1 MQPLSA
7 TDAIAPAWQHT
18 RRLLLGPR
26 NPRLFFKIA
35 AVAFFA
41 EMMSS
46 SFSFSPPFHNAHTG
60 GGSSP
65 SITAAIIGI
74 IFICAVVGLLIGLV
88 FFYLSSRLQFT
99 IFHVVLRSETT
110 VAPVW
115 RRYGPATWRWMGLKI
130 LFFLCAFAC
139 LAPLLIP
146 GIFFIIHAITLQSHG
161 DNSHIISF
169 ILTGMF
175 FVFLLVLFVLALAIA
190 TVLLRDFA
198 LPSMAL
204 EGTPLRETVRRVLAL
219 TRAEPGQVTLYLLLR
234 FCLTTAGVFVSEIL
248 IVLLAT
254 PHRRPACRPRLR
266 PLGHSA
272 HSRRGRPR
280 GNDRRLGHPG
290 TRPPRR
296 AGRRR
301 HLPLRI
307 SLHLPAGLRHLL
319 PRWPL
324 PAHGS
329 TACGA
334 TSACPPHSPAAA
346 DLDACLPNDAAGV
359 SHFYASRFAI

>member
-248 IVLLAT
+248 IVLLGLLIGGPLAGLGFGLWAT
-254 PHRRPACRPRLR
+254 LHTA
-266 PLGHSA
+266 GA
-272 HSRRGRPR
+272 GA
-280 GNDRRLGHPG
+280 
-290 TRPPRR
+290 R
-296 AGRRR
+296 AGMIGGWVILALALLAVLAVGVICLFGYLFTFLQAYAIFFLGGRYPLMGQLLVEPPAPV
-301 HLPLRI
+301 LPTAQPQQTWT
-307 SLHLPAGLRHLL
+307 PAFQTT
-319 PRWPL
+319 P
-324 PAHGS
+324 PA
-329 TACGA
+329 
-334 TSACPPHSPAAA
+334 
-346 DLDACLPNDAAGV
+346 
-359 SHFYASRFAI
+359 

>member
-65 SITAAIIGI
+65 SITAAILGI

-248 IVLLAT
+248 IVLLGLLIGGPLAGLGFGLWAT
-254 PHRRPACRPRLR
+254 LHTA
-266 PLGHSA
+266 GA
-272 HSRRGRPR
+272 GA
-280 GNDRRLGHPG
+280 
-290 TRPPRR
+290 R
-296 AGRRR
+296 AGMIGGWVILALALLAVLAVGVICLFGYLFTFLQAYAIFFLGGRYPLMGQLLVEPPAPV
-301 HLPLRI
+301 LPTAQPQQTWT
-307 SLHLPAGLRHLL
+307 PAFQT
-319 PRWPL
+319 PP
-324 PAHGS
+324 PA
-329 TACGA
+329 
-334 TSACPPHSPAAA
+334 
-346 DLDACLPNDAAGV
+346 
-359 SHFYASRFAI
+359 

>member
-18 RRLLLGPR
+18 YRLLLGPR

-46 SFSFSPPFHNAHTG
+46 SFSFSPPFHNAHSG
-60 GGSSP
+60 GGSPP
-65 SITAAIIGI
+65 SITAAIVGI
-74 IFICAVVGLLIGLV
+74 IFLCAVVGLLIGLV

-99 IFHVVLRSETT
+99 LFHIVLRSETT

-139 LAPLLIP
+139 IAPVLVP
-146 GIFFIIHAITLQSHG
+146 GIFYFIHAVTLQSQG
-161 DNSHIISF
+161 DNSHIVGF

-175 FVFLLVLFVLALAIA
+175 FVLLFVLFVLALAVA

-204 EGTPLRETVRRVLAL
+204 EGTPLRETVRRVVAL
-219 TRAEPGQVTLYLLLR
+219 GRAEPGQVSLYLLLR

-248 IVLLAT
+248 IVLVGLVVGGPLAG
-254 PHRRPACRPRLR
+254 
-266 PLGHSA
+266 LGFGLWATLHTA
-272 HSRRGRPR
+272 GA
-280 GNDRRLGHPG
+280 GA
-290 TRPPRR
+290 R
-296 AGRRR
+296 AGMIGGWVILALALLAVLAVGVICLFGYLFAFLQAYAIFFLGGRY
-301 HLPLRI
+301 PLMGQ
-307 SLHLPAGLRHLL
+307 LLVEPPTPAI
-319 PRWPL
+319 
-324 PAHGS
+324 PAVQPQPWTPAFH
-329 TACGA
+329 T
-334 TSACPPHSPAAA
+334 PPPA
-346 DLDACLPNDAAGV
+346 
-359 SHFYASRFAI
+359 

>member
-60 GGSSP
+60 SGSSP

-248 IVLLAT
+248 IVLLGLLIGGPLAGLGFGLWAT
-254 PHRRPACRPRLR
+254 LHTA
-266 PLGHSA
+266 GA
-272 HSRRGRPR
+272 GA
-280 GNDRRLGHPG
+280 
-290 TRPPRR
+290 R
-296 AGRRR
+296 AGMIGGWVILALALLAVLAVGVICLFGYLFTFLQAYAIFFLGGRYPLMGQLLVEPPAPV
-301 HLPLRI
+301 LPTAQPQQTWT
-307 SLHLPAGLRHLL
+307 PAFQTT
-319 PRWPL
+319 P
-324 PAHGS
+324 PA
-329 TACGA
+329 
-334 TSACPPHSPAAA
+334 
-346 DLDACLPNDAAGV
+346 
-359 SHFYASRFAI
+359 